1 MVATV
6 VPRNDGRRQEPVYSN
21 DDNRFDMSD
30 QYTHARA
37 QRVLK
42 WFAVLLALFGLVM
55 VLIGQFAVAGVTFL
69 GITLIIYLRET
80 W

>member
-1 MVATV
+1 M
-6 VPRNDGRRQEPVYSN
+6 NDQ
-21 DDNRFDMSD
+21 DTD
-30 QYTHARA
+30 ARA

-55 VLIGQFAVAGVTFL
+55 VAIGQFAVAGVTFL

-80 W
+80 R

>member
-1 MVATV
+1 
-6 VPRNDGRRQEPVYSN
+6 
-21 DDNRFDMSD
+21 MSD